1 MQALETLRVEERGAF
16 RPIYVI
22 EIIYDDTSLA
32 GPERVHYGED
42 GGNDR

>member
-16 RPIYVI
+16 CPIYVI
-22 EIIYDDTSLA
+22 KIIYDDTSLA